1 MIPPIAAVSARRSTE
16 DECPPADGTSPARR
30 VHGWPL
36 AGPVRSPADPGRARP
51 RPAHAASRST
61 KAKPLRII
69 GSQEGTAMISDEL
82 KLYFRTIGRKGG
94 QARSAIKT
102 RAARRNAK
110 LGGRPKK
117 RGGTR

>member
-1 MIPPIAAVSARRSTE
+1 MRT
-16 DECPPADGTSPARR
+16 
-30 VHGWPL
+30 
-36 AGPVRSPADPGRARP
+36 
-51 RPAHAASRST
+51 
-61 KAKPLRII
+61 
-69 GSQEGTAMISDEL
+69 DEL
-82 KLYFRTIGRKGG
+82 KRYFRTIGRKGG